1 MLGFSMNLP
10 ERKVGRIIMIECFR
24 FDDIM
29 FAGGYI
35 LCRMFLWMILGIYK
49 LGSFTVS
56 VRGNCLCM

>member
-35 LCRMFLWMILGIYK
+35 LCHMFLWMI
-49 LGSFTVS
+49 
-56 VRGNCLCM
+56 